1 MSVEQRV
8 REVTAKVL
16 HVDVDEVTPEKNFAA
31 DLGAQSVQSIE
42 LVAAFEEEFDI
53 DMDEDEA
60 LAVET
65 VGAAVDFIQ
74 KYVDEK

>member
-1 MSVEQRV
+1 MSVEQKV
-8 REVTAKVL
+8 KEVTARVL
-16 HVDVDEVTPEKNFAA
+16 HVSIDDVTPEKSFAA

-65 VGAAVDFIQ
+65 VGAAVEFIQ